1 MVIQLLN
8 LFPTPVAI
16 LDLKPL
22 SKEEKAT
29 IINTA
34 SNAKSAYLEN
44 VSSLDKYILK
54 NEKLERLQ
62 EEIQASINAY
72 KNQIMSCDQELYIT
86 NSWVNFLPPQQKL
99 PIHHHTNSIISGVY
113 YIETDEQT
121 PGIEFSHPDPNLWT
135 LNWKRK
141 EFNNEN
147 NLSSLI
153 QTQNNRLILFP
164 STARHRVNKN
174 LSSITRVSISFNT
187 FLKGTINPNNY
198 VGELRLQ

>member
-22 SKEEKAT
+22 SEEEKST
-29 IINTA
+29 ILSTN
-34 SNAKSAYLEN
+34 SDSKGNYLEN

-54 NEKLERLQ
+54 NEKLKRLQ
-62 EEIQASINAY
+62 EEIQTCLNAY
-72 KNQIMSCDQELYIT
+72 KNQIMSCEQELYIT
-86 NSWVNFLPPQQKL
+86 NSWVNFLPPQKKL

-113 YIETDEQT
+113 YIETNEET
-121 PGIEFSHPDPNLWT
+121 PGIEFSHPNPNLWT

-147 NLSSLI
+147 NLSSFVNAR
-153 QTQNNRLILFP
+153 NNRLILFP
-164 STARHRVNKN
+164 STTRHRVNKN

-187 FLKGTINPNNY
+187 FLRGTINPNNY
-198 VGELRLQ
+198 VGELQLQ